1 MIEDRLVD
9 IEIKLSYQ
17 EETIRELNIVVCR
30 QQKQID
36 QLEAI
41 YKVFASRFKD
51 LSENIGGKTLL
62 NEKPPHY

>member
-17 EETIRELNIVVCR
+17 EATVRDLNSVVCE

-36 QLEAI
+36 RLESVCKDFAKRI
-41 YKVFASRFKD
+41 KVLTEA
-51 LSENIGGKTLL
+51 LEGEIPL

>member
-17 EETIRELNIVVCR
+17 ENVILELNGVVCE

-36 QLEAI
+36 QLESAC
-41 YKVFASRFKD
+41 KFFANRIKD
-51 LSENIGGKTLL
+51 LSEALAEKLPL

>member
-17 EETIRELNIVVCR
+17 ENTIRELNSVVCA

-36 QLEAI
+36 QMDSVC
-41 YKVFASRFKD
+41 KVFANRIKD
-51 LSENIGGKTLL
+51 LSEALEGNISL

>member
-9 IEIKLSYQ
+9 IEIKLSYH
-17 EETIRELNIVVCR
+17 ENNIRELNGVIYA

-36 QLEAI
+36 QLESVC
-41 YKVFASRFKD
+41 KVFAGRIKD
-51 LSENIGGKTLL
+51 LSEALSGKLPL

>member
-9 IEIKLSYQ
+9 IEMKLSYQ
-17 EETIRELNIVVCR
+17 EETIRELNSVVCE

-36 QLEAI
+36 QLEST
-41 YKVFASRFKD
+41 YKVFESQVKN
-51 LSENIGGKTLL
+51 LSEAIGEKAPA

>member
-36 QLEAI
+36 QLESI

>member
-1 MIEDRLVD
+1 MIEDRLMD

-17 EETIRELNIVVCR
+17 EDTIRELNDVVCT

-36 QLEAI
+36 QLESVCKI
-41 YKVFASRFKD
+41 LASRIKD
-51 LSENIGGKTLL
+51 LSEAFEGKPPL

>member
-17 EETIRELNIVVCR
+17 ENTIRELNSVVCA

-36 QLEAI
+36 QLESAC
-41 YKVFASRFKD
+41 KVFASRIKD
-51 LSENIGGKTLL
+51 LSESLEGKLPL

>member
-17 EETIRELNIVVCR
+17 EETIRELNSVVCA

-36 QLEAI
+36 HLESI
-41 YKVFASRFKD
+41 YKMFASRFED
-51 LSENIGGKTLL
+51 LSETLGGKSPL

>member
-17 EETIRELNIVVCR
+17 EDTIRELNSVVCE

-36 QLEAI
+36 QLESI
-41 YKVFASRFKD
+41 CKVLASRIKE
-51 LSENIGGKTLL
+51 LSEALEGKPPL

>member
-17 EETIRELNIVVCR
+17 EETIRELNIVVCE

-36 QLEAI
+36 QLQSI
-41 YKVFASRFKD
+41 YNVFASRFKD
-51 LSENIGGKTLL
+51 LSENLGGKPPL
-62 NEKPPHY
+62 NEIPPHY

>member
-17 EETIRELNIVVCR
+17 EDTIRELNSVVCA

-36 QLEAI
+36 QLESI
-41 YKVFASRFKD
+41 CKVFASRIKD
-51 LSENIGGKTLL
+51 LSEALEGNVPL

>member
-17 EETIRELNIVVCR
+17 ENTIRELNGVVCA

-36 QLEAI
+36 QLESVCKI
-41 YKVFASRFKD
+41 FANRIKD
-51 LSENIGGKTLL
+51 LSEALEGKLPL

>member
-17 EETIRELNIVVCR
+17 ENVILELNGVVCE

-36 QLEAI
+36 QLESAC
-41 YKVFASRFKD
+41 KVFASRIKD
-51 LSENIGGKTLL
+51 LLEALAEKLPL

>member
-17 EETIRELNIVVCR
+17 EDTIQELNGVVCA

-36 QLEAI
+36 QLESVC
-41 YKVFASRFKD
+41 KVFAKRIKV
-51 LSENIGGKTLL
+51 LSEALEGEIPL

>member
-9 IEIKLSYQ
+9 IEIKLVYQ
-17 EETIRELNIVVCR
+17 EETIKELNGVVCE

-36 QLEAI
+36 HLESI
-41 YKVFASRFKD
+41 CKVFESQIKN
-51 LSENIGGKTLL
+51 LSEAIGGKPIL

>member
-17 EETIRELNIVVCR
+17 EATVRDLNSVVCE

-36 QLEAI
+36 RLESLCRDFAKRI
-41 YKVFASRFKD
+41 KVLTEALED
-51 LSENIGGKTLL
+51 EIPL

>member
-17 EETIRELNIVVCR
+17 EETIRELNSVVCG

-36 QLEAI
+36 HLESI

-51 LSENIGGKTLL
+51 LSETIGGKPPL

>member
-9 IEIKLSYQ
+9 IEMKLSYQ
-17 EETIRELNIVVCR
+17 EETIRELNGVVCE

-36 QLEAI
+36 QLEST
-41 YKVFASRFKD
+41 YKVFESQVKN
-51 LSENIGGKTLL
+51 LSEAIGEKAPA

>member
-17 EETIRELNIVVCR
+17 EETIRELNSVVCE

-36 QLEAI
+36 HLESI
-41 YKVFASRFKD
+41 YKMFASRFED
-51 LSENIGGKTLL
+51 LSESLGGKPPL

>member
-9 IEIKLSYQ
+9 IEIKLSYH
-17 EETIRELNIVVCR
+17 ENTIRELNGVICA

-36 QLEAI
+36 QLESVCM
-41 YKVFASRFKD
+41 VFASRIKD
-51 LSENIGGKTLL
+51 LSETLSGKLPL

>member
-9 IEIKLSYQ
+9 IEIKLFYQ
-17 EETIRELNIVVCR
+17 EETIKELNSVVCE

-36 QLEAI
+36 QLELVC
-41 YKVFASRFKD
+41 KVFESQIKD
-51 LSENIGGKTLL
+51 LPEAIGGKPPL

>member
-17 EETIRELNIVVCR
+17 EATVRDLNSVVCE

-36 QLEAI
+36 RLESLCKDFAKRI
-41 YKVFASRFKD
+41 KVLTEA
-51 LSENIGGKTLL
+51 LEGEIPL